1 MERLKERAQQK
12 TTPLKE
18 IYLIIWIP
26 ESNRQT
32 LRLERGTLSLGEFL
46 EIVAHMC
53 YNPKRHCATGRA
65 PELSRPTL
73 TARRRGAPPPPPNKS
88 IQILVN
94 SLCKNGKINQKFTVC
109 E

>member
-1 MERLKERAQQK
+1 LSEKLKLFTAGFVTDLKTVRNGNKVGRGRRLK
-12 TTPLKE
+12 
-18 IYLIIWIP
+18 YLIMDTRI
-26 ESNRQT
+26 NRQT

-73 TARRRGAPPPPPNKS
+73 TARRRGAPPPPTQ
-88 IQILVN
+88 QID
-94 SLCKNGKINQKFTVC
+94 SDSC
-109 E
+109 